1 MRMDLRAW
9 RLRSAPLAGAALALA
24 LSGCVLAPPLER
36 PTAEQARAVRTYHDA
51 IDISG
56 RLSVRYQ
63 QPDEQLITGSFNWM
77 QRPGHLAVSL
87 LSPFGQVVAKIE
99 VEPGRASFQRSG
111 QPPQYATDVDQLASQ
126 ALGWPLPV
134 SGLQAW
140 LQGFA
145 SVNGNPVAASTE
157 GPTAITSADGWRIN
171 YAGWSPEGE
180 GNSMRPRRI
189 DLARS
194 TKEAGQVEMRIVID
208 TWQPQPLSRAQDQ

>member
-1 MRMDLRAW
+1 MFSSSLRA
-9 RLRSAPLAGAALALA
+9 SAVCIATSVLTLAGCTAFTPSAAP
-24 LSGCVLAPPLER
+24 S
-36 PTAEQARAVRTYHDA
+36 AEQVRATRNYHDA

-63 QPDEQLITGSFNWM
+63 QPDEQLITGSFNWI
-77 QRPGHLAVSL
+77 QRPDHLAVSL

-111 QPPQYATDVDQLASQ
+111 QAPQYASDVDQLASQ

-145 SVNGNPVAASTE
+145 SVKGNPVAASSE

-171 YAGWSPEGE
+171 YAAWSPDGA
-180 GNSMRPRRI
+180 GNSLRPRRI
-189 DLARS
+189 DLARA
-194 TKEAGQVEMRIVID
+194 TREAGEVEMRIVVD
-208 TWQPQPLSRAQDQ
+208 NWQPLSKPQDQ